1 MVELIPHEVRAAP
14 GRLVP
19 QAQGKALVV
28 GTVQHSDGAFEVGR
42 GGSGGA
48 PAAPTSGPMSAF

>member
-19 QAQGKALVV
+19 QATEKALVV

-42 GGSGGA
+42 GGYGRA
-48 PAAPTSGPMSAF
+48 PTAPTSGPMSAF